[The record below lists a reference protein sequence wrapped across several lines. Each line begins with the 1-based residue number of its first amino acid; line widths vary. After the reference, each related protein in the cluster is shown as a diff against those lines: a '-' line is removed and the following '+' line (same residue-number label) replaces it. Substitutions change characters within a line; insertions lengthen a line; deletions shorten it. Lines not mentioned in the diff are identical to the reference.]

1 MIKEKK
7 TGVEKVT
14 GKAEPVHTG
23 DLDKA
28 LERIYQQYGN
38 DLEAF
43 FRDTKESILKR
54 KSHTRNKRESYLL

>member
-1 MIKEKK
+1 MKEKNLK
-7 TGVEKVT
+7 FEKASR
-14 GKAEPVHTG
+14 KAERVHTG

-43 FRDTKESILKR
+43 FRDTKESILKQQ
-54 KSHTRNKRESYLL
+54 SLTRNKREPYLL